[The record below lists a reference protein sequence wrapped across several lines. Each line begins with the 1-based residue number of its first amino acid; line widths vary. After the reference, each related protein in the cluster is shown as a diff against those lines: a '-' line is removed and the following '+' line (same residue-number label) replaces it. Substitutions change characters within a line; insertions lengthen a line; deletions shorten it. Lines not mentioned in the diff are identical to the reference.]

1 MVKQIFLNET
11 WKFVHGYKD
20 HKPEISRSLFKYIYK
35 KFLMNK
41 FVFIKGI
48 FAFISIFSILF
59 FSLFKWVMSCPNT
72 TKLNGAIS
80 DIMGCSA

>member
-1 MVKQIFLNET
+1 
-11 WKFVHGYKD
+11 
-20 HKPEISRSLFKYIYK
+20 
-35 KFLMNK
+35 MNK

-48 FAFISIFSILF
+48 FAFISILSILF